1 MFEKL
6 GEPYD
11 EEWRILCYAFSFL
24 SPTTAVMFEP
34 ICLMFLWLFQVDES
48 QEDSPYMCR
57 FLRYTN
63 AIAKFPEASVLRGAR
78 KVFINMSKK
87 QGFEHHFFLVEII

>member
-11 EEWRILCYAFSFL
+11 EEWCILCYAFSFL

-48 QEDSPYMCR
+48 QEDSSYMCR

-63 AIAKFPEASVLRGAR
+63 AFGKFQESLH
-78 KVFINMSKK
+78 SKGCSK
-87 QGFEHHFFLVEII
+87 SI